1 MTGVVDRGASVAY
14 LTEFA
19 RPWLNDADVTEISV
33 NRPGELWAM
42 RSSVWEQHDM
52 PELSLQKLESVAT
65 AVAKYVNNDVSD
77 VRPILSAVLTNG
89 ERVQVVKPPACEHGT
104 LSLTIRKPSPV
115 LISLDEYQAAGFF
128 DSVHP
133 VTDGLIEDETQLLQL
148 RDSGKV
154 RQFLTRAVQLGRTI
168 VIAGETNSGKTTLM
182 KALMQEIPTTQRI
195 ITVEDVPELFLPN
208 HPNRVHLFYQAA
220 AAAATSAEVT
230 ATDLLKCSLR
240 MNPDRIML
248 AELRGGETYDFL
260 NIAASGHGGSMTSV
274 HAGSCSLTFE
284 RMALM
289 VLQSPQGQALPYSVI
304 RRLLLQVVDVVVH
317 VNNDV
322 GGLGRHIT
330 GVWYD
335 PTAKH
340 GAAE

>member
-1 MTGVVDRGASVAY
+1 MNVVDRGASVVH
-14 LTEFA
+14 LTQFA
-19 RPWLNDADVTEISV
+19 RPWLDDIEVTEISV
-33 NRPGELWAM
+33 NRSGELWAL
-42 RSSVWEQHDM
+42 RASVWERH
-52 PELSLQKLESVAT
+52 ELGLTLQQLESVAVS
-65 AVAKYVNNDVSD
+65 VARFVNNDVSD

-89 ERVQVVKPPACEHGT
+89 ERVQIVKPPACEHNT

-115 LISLDEYQAAGFF
+115 LFSLDQYQDAGFF
-128 DSVHP
+128 DAIKP
-133 VTDGLIEDETQLLQL
+133 VSAGLTEDDKQLLQL
-148 RDSGKV
+148 RESGNA
-154 RQFLTRAVQLGRTI
+154 RQFLARAVQLGKTI

-182 KALMQEIPTTQRI
+182 KALMQQIPTTQRI
-195 ITVEDVPELFLPN
+195 ITVEDVSELYLPN
-208 HPNRVHLFYQAA
+208 HPNHVHLFYQAA
-220 AAAATSAEVT
+220 AAAAASAEVT

-274 HAGSCSLTFE
+274 HAGSCALTFE

-289 VLQSPQGQALPYSVI
+289 VLQSPQGQALPYEVI

-322 GGLGRHIT
+322 GGAGRHIT
-330 GVWYD
+330 GVWYE
-335 PTAKH
+335 PSAKH
-340 GAAE
+340 EAAT